1 MAVGSFLAQTP
12 RVAGTL
18 LATPTDDETTTT
30 LSEIISGTWDNL
42 GNNGYQTGIS
52 LLVAT
57 LVVVALRN
65 ASVSTLVLVPVAIGA
80 FWGGWLGWNTFTGE
94 DNPLFPGD
102 LETLN
107 LIDVATESATA
118 FLVVAI
124 SLTVVLAVAWKPK
137 VGLLTKIA
145 VLLSAFLAANFVY
158 NLLIALEVI

>member
-1 MAVGSFLAQTP
+1 MALGS
-12 RVAGTL
+12 L
-18 LATPTDDETTTT
+18 LAAALLAAPPDGQSSTT

-65 ASVSTLVLVPVAIGA
+65 AQVNALVLVPVAIGA
-80 FWGGWLGWNTFTGE
+80 FWAGWLGWNTFTGE

-102 LETLN
+102 LQTLD
-107 LIDVATESATA
+107 LFDVATESATT

-124 SLTVVLAVAWKPK
+124 GLTVVLAVAWKPK
-137 VGLLTKIA
+137 IGLFTKVA
-145 VLLSAFLAANFVY
+145 VLISAFLAANFIY
-158 NLLIALEVI
+158 NLLLALDVI